1 MNDEK
6 LLIDEIHPRFGPQL
20 VKKAKLNEKTGQA
33 IVSMLKAG
41 AGSNSAGGSG
51 SSPRISVDSLADDV
65 REILPKL
72 EETFLKTEEVRKIL
86 AQRNDRDELNQV
98 RFLFK

>member
-1 MNDEK
+1 M
-6 LLIDEIHPRFGPQL
+6 IDEIHPLFGLQL

-33 IVSMLKAG
+33 IVSMLKTG

-72 EETFLKTEEVRKIL
+72 DETFLKTEEVRKIL
-86 AQRNDRDELNQV
+86 AQRIDRDELIQV